1 MANGHGGARAGAGA
15 PANASN
21 GGAREGAGRPHRAAD
36 VALSPARIVSHAQKW
51 KLAEMAVE
59 YAEEAFLGM
68 VHLMRTAQSEMVRLA
83 AMDKILDRT
92 FGKAP
97 QHIDIAAIKHTEI
110 ERNGGRPL
118 V

>member
-1 MANGHGGARAGAGA
+1 
-15 PANASN
+15 
-21 GGAREGAGRPHRAAD
+21 
-36 VALSPARIVSHAQKW
+36 
-51 KLAEMAVE
+51 
-59 YAEEAFLGM
+59 
-68 VHLMRTAQSEMVRLA
+68 MVRLA

>member
-1 MANGHGGARAGAGA
+1 
-15 PANASN
+15 
-21 GGAREGAGRPHRAAD
+21 
-36 VALSPARIVSHAQKW
+36 
-51 KLAEMAVE
+51 MAVE

-110 ERNGGRPL
+110 AKWRTSFSLICSQREKRL
-118 V
+118 EAEILWAD